1 MFEHLSEN
9 FFSRDLILAHL
20 ESAVGRG
27 ELRDRLN
34 EIMKELQQKNLILAE
49 SIGSAV
55 ATAPS
60 DDVRI
65 DFLSGAFYILT
76 LLDRKLSGEN
86 LGKRL
91 GR

>member
-1 MFEHLSEN
+1 M
-9 FFSRDLILAHL
+9 ILAHL
-20 ESAVGRG
+20 ESAVGRE

-34 EIMKELQQKNLILAE
+34 EMMKELQQKNLILAE

-65 DFLSGAFYILT
+65 GFLSGAFYILT